1 MPRAS
6 KGLEEGDIQKLH
18 TTPPEQLTDEEL
30 LLSTFCVDDLQRKSS
45 AGWDK
50 QHPKCLFCR
59 KPYRYRTFQV
69 QCHMTSQIKGN
80 TGSQGRVVEV
90 CSMESKKDDGPE
102 KARFLAVRGEI
113 YKRYT
118 AQQKAKDQVAS
129 SALKRS
135 ITQREEEGEVIEMDG
150 DVTSPSAAKQAHRTL
165 ADRLMKRPTVEEFI
179 NACLL
184 YTSDAA
190 DE

>member
-1 MPRAS
+1 MPRVS

-45 AGWDK
+45 AAWDK

-69 QCHMTSQIKGN
+69 QCHMTSRIKGN

-90 CSMESKKDDGPE
+90 CSMESKKDDGSEIKHAMPWVQCFSCPSDGLD
-102 KARFLAVRGEI
+102 KFIQNALSDSATIRIQTNVMRNVDLLLLPGARPCSKTRLKQPGKL
-113 YKRYT
+113 YKLWSHIRN
-118 AQQKAKDQVAS
+118 
-129 SALKRS
+129 
-135 ITQREEEGEVIEMDG
+135 
-150 DVTSPSAAKQAHRTL
+150 P
-165 ADRLMKRPTVEEFI
+165 
-179 NACLL
+179 
-184 YTSDAA
+184 
-190 DE
+190 

>member
-1 MPRAS
+1 MPCAS

-45 AGWDK
+45 AAWDK

-69 QCHMTSQIKGN
+69 QYHMTSRIKGN

-102 KARFLAVRGEI
+102 KARFVAVRDEI

-118 AQQKAKDQVAS
+118 SQ
-129 SALKRS
+129 
-135 ITQREEEGEVIEMDG
+135 
-150 DVTSPSAAKQAHRTL
+150 
-165 ADRLMKRPTVEEFI
+165 
-179 NACLL
+179 
-184 YTSDAA
+184 
-190 DE
+190 

>member
-59 KPYRYRTFQV
+59 KPYRYRTFDR
-69 QCHMTSQIKGN
+69 HMTSRIKGN
-80 TGSQGRVVEV
+80 NARVVRV
-90 CSMESKKDDGPE
+90 
-102 KARFLAVRGEI
+102 V
-113 YKRYT
+113 
-118 AQQKAKDQVAS
+118 
-129 SALKRS
+129 
-135 ITQREEEGEVIEMDG
+135 
-150 DVTSPSAAKQAHRTL
+150 
-165 ADRLMKRPTVEEFI
+165 
-179 NACLL
+179 
-184 YTSDAA
+184 
-190 DE
+190 

>member
-1 MPRAS
+1 MPSVS
-6 KGLEEGDIQKLH
+6 KGLEEGDKQKLH

-45 AGWDK
+45 AVWDK

-69 QCHMTSQIKGN
+69 QCHMTSRIKGN

-102 KARFLAVRGEI
+102 KARSVAVRRNLQAVHGPAEG
-113 YKRYT
+113 
-118 AQQKAKDQVAS
+118 
-129 SALKRS
+129 
-135 ITQREEEGEVIEMDG
+135 QRPGCQFGSE
-150 DVTSPSAAKQAHRTL
+150 KKYH
-165 ADRLMKRPTVEEFI
+165 TVGGGR
-179 NACLL
+179 
-184 YTSDAA
+184 
-190 DE
+190 

>member
-69 QCHMTSQIKGN
+69 QCHMSSQIKGN

-90 CSMESKKDDGPE
+90 CSMESKKDLQAVHRPAEGQRPGCQFGSE
-102 KARFLAVRGEI
+102 KK
-113 YKRYT
+113 YHT
-118 AQQKAKDQVAS
+118 AGGG
-129 SALKRS
+129 R
-135 ITQREEEGEVIEMDG
+135 
-150 DVTSPSAAKQAHRTL
+150 
-165 ADRLMKRPTVEEFI
+165 
-179 NACLL
+179 
-184 YTSDAA
+184 
-190 DE
+190 